1 MDDQPLPVDT
11 VAASAAPKGGG
22 AVSQAGMR
30 SASLT
35 QIKLLGLLTL
45 VLAACFGKSLY
56 HLIQFAM
63 SSQFY
68 SHLPMVPFISAYFVW
83 INKHEIPAGGSP
95 RRAWAIV
102 PAVIGGLLLAAFWML
117 SSAHAKLSIADVLAL
132 QISSFLMFFAAATVF
147 CLPSSVLRSLLFPLG
162 MLAFMIPF
170 PDVLTNALETFFQH
184 TSAYAAA
191 AMFTLT
197 GTDMILDGLVIKLPG
212 ITLQVAPECS
222 GIRSSLVLFITS
234 FIAGKMFLKSTAH
247 RALLSVFV
255 IPLAILRNGF
265 RIFTIGMLCVHVSPD
280 MIHSPIHH
288 KGGPIFFALS
298 LIPFFAVLWYVRRR
312 ERSPKRGVVKSE

>member
-1 MDDQPLPVDT
+1 MDNQPSPTDA
-11 VAASAAPKGGG
+11 VAPGATSKGGG
-22 AVSQAGMR
+22 TPVQPGLR
-30 SASLT
+30 SA
-35 QIKLLGLLTL
+35 QYKQLGILTL
-45 VLAACFGKSLY
+45 VLAVCFAKPLY

-68 SHLPMVPFISAYFVW
+68 SHLPMVPFISAYFIW
-83 INKHEIPAGGSP
+83 INKHEIPVGGGPS
-95 RRAWAIV
+95 RTWAIV
-102 PAVIGGLLLAAFWML
+102 PAVIGGLLLAGFWML
-117 SSAHAKLSIADVLAL
+117 ASAHAKLSVADGLAL
-132 QISSFLMFFAAATVF
+132 QISSFLMFFAAIATF
-147 CLPSSVLRSLLFPLG
+147 CLPLAVLRSLLFPLG

-170 PDVLTNALETFFQH
+170 PDAVTNALEIFFQH

-191 AMFTLT
+191 AMFTVT

-234 FIAGKMFLKSTAH
+234 FIAGKMFLKSTTH

-298 LIPFFAVLWYVRRR
+298 LVPFFAFLWYLRRR
-312 ERSPKRGVVKSE
+312 ERSLKRLNA

>member
-1 MDDQPLPVDT
+1 MDHQPLQPDAVT
-11 VAASAAPKGGG
+11 PGETSKGSGT
-22 AVSQAGMR
+22 AVQPGMR
-30 SASLT
+30 PGSLA
-35 QIKLLGLLTL
+35 QFKLLGILTL
-45 VLAACFGKSLY
+45 VLAACFGKPLY

-83 INKHEIPAGGSP
+83 MNKHEIPAGGSP

-102 PAVIGGLLLAAFWML
+102 PAIIGGLLLAAFWML
-117 SSAHAKLSIADVLAL
+117 SSAHAKLSIADALAL
-132 QISSFLMFFAAATVF
+132 QISSFLMFFGAATLF
-147 CLPSSVLRSLLFPLG
+147 CLPTSVLRPLSFPLG

-170 PDVLTNALETFFQH
+170 PDAMTNALETFFQH

-191 AMFTLT
+191 AMFTVT
-197 GTDMILDGLVIKLPG
+197 GTDMILDDLVIKLPG

-234 FIAGKMFLKSTAH
+234 FIAGKMFLKSTTH

-298 LIPFFAVLWYVRRR
+298 LVPFFAVLWYLRRR
-312 ERSPKRGVVKSE
+312 ERSAKHLNT

>member
-1 MDDQPLPVDT
+1 M
-11 VAASAAPKGGG
+11 G
-22 AVSQAGMR
+22 A
-30 SASLT
+30 
-35 QIKLLGLLTL
+35 ILLG
-45 VLAACFGKSLY
+45 
-56 HLIQFAM
+56 
-63 SSQFY
+63 
-68 SHLPMVPFISAYFVW
+68 
-83 INKHEIPAGGSP
+83 
-95 RRAWAIV
+95 
-102 PAVIGGLLLAAFWML
+102 AFWML
-117 SSAHAKLSIADVLAL
+117 ASAHAKLSVADSLAL
-132 QISSFLMFFAAATVF
+132 QISSFLMFFGAASVF
-147 CLPSSVLRSLLFPLG
+147 CLPTSVLRPLSFPLG

-170 PDVLTNALETFFQH
+170 PDAVTNALEFFFQH

-191 AMFTLT
+191 AMFTVT
-197 GTDMILDGLVIKLPG
+197 GTDMILDGLVIRLPG

-234 FIAGKMFLKSTAH
+234 FIAGKMFLKSTPN

-298 LIPFFAVLWYVRRR
+298 LVPFFAVLWYMRRR
-312 ERSPKRGVVKSE
+312 ERRMSAVKP

>member
-1 MDDQPLPVDT
+1 MDHQPLQPDAVT
-11 VAASAAPKGGG
+11 PGETSKGSGT
-22 AVSQAGMR
+22 AVQPGMR
-30 SASLT
+30 PGSLA
-35 QIKLLGLLTL
+35 QFKLLGILTL
-45 VLAACFGKSLY
+45 VLAACFGRPLY

-83 INKHEIPAGGSP
+83 INKHEIPVGGSP

-102 PAVIGGLLLAAFWML
+102 PALIGTLLLLGFWML
-117 SSAHAKLSIADVLAL
+117 SSAHAKLSVADALSL
-132 QISSFLMFFAAATVF
+132 QICSFLMFFGAAILF
-147 CLPSSVLRSLLFPLG
+147 SLPTSVIRSLFFPLG

-170 PDVLTNALETFFQH
+170 PDALTNALETFFQH
-184 TSAYAAA
+184 TSACAAA
-191 AMFTLT
+191 AMFTVT

-255 IPLAILRNGF
+255 IPLAIIRNGF
-265 RIFTIGMLCVHVSPD
+265 RIFTIGMLCVHISPE

-288 KGGPIFFALS
+288 KGGPLFFALS
-298 LIPFFAVLWYVRRR
+298 LVPFFAVLWYLRRR
-312 ERSPKRGVVKSE
+312 ERLLNA